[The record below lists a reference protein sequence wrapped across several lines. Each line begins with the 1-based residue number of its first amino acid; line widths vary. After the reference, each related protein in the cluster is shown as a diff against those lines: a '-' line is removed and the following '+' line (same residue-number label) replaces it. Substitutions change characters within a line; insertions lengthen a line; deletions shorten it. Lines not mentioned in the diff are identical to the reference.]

1 MVDGNVWV
9 QCMMGNVVHGWCAVW
24 VSGNQ
29 IHNRL
34 WLMLLTCFL
43 ALRIF
48 HELLHSFDTVHPRR
62 MRGLW
67 TGIGCRRLDHHLARY
82 PSPSVNSE
90 SSLHGDRVYTIKIST
105 YLLLPCLHPWC
116 PVTESQSLKRKGRRG
131 KHRTGSPH
139 HFALHYSPHSL
150 HLPPP
155 VPWPNQQYIRVRCQN
170 AMVSWCNANCTLT
183 CFPTCFPEIAW
194 RYPSSFPC
202 WLEELASGQNPY
214 RTRKVQ

>member
-1 MVDGNVWV
+1 
-9 QCMMGNVVHGWCAVW
+9 
-24 VSGNQ
+24 
-29 IHNRL
+29 
-34 WLMLLTCFL
+34 MLLTCFL

-62 MRGLW
+62 TRGLW

-131 KHRTGSPH
+131 KHRTGSNH
-139 HFALHYSPHSL
+139 QTRHITSHCTTVLTHFICLRLSHGQTSSISGWGVRMQWFPDAMPTVLWHAS
-150 HLPPP
+150 PP
-155 VPWPNQQYIRVRCQN
+155 VFRRSREGILRH
-170 AMVSWCNANCTLT
+170 
-183 CFPTCFPEIAW
+183 FPADW
-194 RYPSSFPC
+194 KSSPVGRILIELEKSSNSIY
-202 WLEELASGQNPY
+202 WLLCS
-214 RTRKVQ
+214 TF